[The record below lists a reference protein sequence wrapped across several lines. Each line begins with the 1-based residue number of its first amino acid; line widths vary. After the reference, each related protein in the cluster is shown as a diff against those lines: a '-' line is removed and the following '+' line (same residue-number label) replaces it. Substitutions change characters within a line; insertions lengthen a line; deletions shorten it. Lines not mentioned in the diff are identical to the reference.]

1 MEKEGLV
8 PTAERVY
15 VCSNCFGKLT
25 VFMLN
30 HPESFAAMN
39 LPPTLTANPVEKGVV
54 ESCEACRSHQAT
66 GFILCSPRE

>member
-30 HPESFAAMN
+30 HPEIIAAEN

-54 ESCEACRSHQAT
+54 ESCDYCSHQAT
-66 GFILCSPRE
+66 GFIHCSPRV